1 MLVKTIISI
10 LVVSSLLIVGSIYEN
25 NFVKKQFEDFNQ
37 VLTVLYQK
45 IDDTTATQDDVYAVQ
60 KNWLSKK
67 KVLHIFIPHNDI
79 KEIDLWL
86 SESAT
91 LVRDKE
97 WKDAISKIEVLIEL
111 SEQIPKTFVLSW
123 QNIL

>member
-1 MLVKTIISI
+1 MVKTIISI
-10 LVVSSLLIVGSIYEN
+10 LVVSCLLIVGSIYEH
-25 NFVKKQFEDFNQ
+25 NFVNKQFDDLNK

-45 IDDTTATQDDVYAVQ
+45 IDDETATQDDVYAVQ
-60 KNWLSKK
+60 KNWLNKK
-67 KVLHIFIPHNDI
+67 KSLHVFIPHNDI

-111 SEQIPKTFVLSW
+111 TEQIPKTFTLSW
-123 QNIL
+123 ENVL

>member
-1 MLVKTIISI
+1 MVKTFISI
-10 LVVSSLLIVGSIYEN
+10 LVVSLLLIVGSIYEN
-25 NFVKKQFEDFNQ
+25 DFINRQFDELTT
-37 VLTVLYQK
+37 VLTVLYDK
-45 IDDTTATQDDVYAVQ
+45 IDSETATQDDVYAVQ

-67 KVLHIFIPHNDI
+67 KVLHIFIPHNEI

-111 SEQIPKTFVLSW
+111 TEQIPKTFMLAW
-123 QNIL
+123 ENIL

>member
-10 LVVSSLLIVGSIYEN
+10 LVVASLLLVGSIYEQ
-25 NFVKKQFEDFNQ
+25 NFVNKQFSELNG
-37 VLTVLYQK
+37 VLTTLYQK
-45 IDDTTATQDDVYAVQ
+45 IDDETATLDDVYAVQ
-60 KNWLSKK
+60 KNWLNKK

-111 SEQIPKTFVLSW
+111 TEQIPKTFVLSW
-123 QNIL
+123 ENVL

>member
-1 MLVKTIISI
+1 MVKSIVSMLC
-10 LVVSSLLIVGSIYEN
+10 VVILLIIVAVFESRFIN
-25 NFVKKQFEDFNQ
+25 KQFDDFSN
-37 VLTVLYQK
+37 VLEVLYQK
-45 IDDTTATQDDVYAVQ
+45 IDDNSAVQDDVYAVQ

-67 KVLHIFIPHNDI
+67 KVLHTFIPHNDI

-97 WKDAISKIEVLIEL
+97 WQDAISKIEVLIEL
-111 SEQIPKTFVLSW
+111 SEQVPKTFVLSW
-123 QNIL
+123 ENIL